1 MRLLNRLIL
10 ANVAERRTVRRAHN
24 RVVPE
29 EAYSGTRLLHT
40 RKENTRSARAWLF
53 SSYIYFFNA
62 RMLVRFCLNESCLLT
77 LDRNPDLQW
86 LRQQAFLRLLSL
98 VKRLTF
104 PV

>member
-40 RKENTRSARAWLF
+40 RKEN
-53 SSYIYFFNA
+53 
-62 RMLVRFCLNESCLLT
+62 
-77 LDRNPDLQW
+77 
-86 LRQQAFLRLLSL
+86 
-98 VKRLTF
+98 
-104 PV
+104 